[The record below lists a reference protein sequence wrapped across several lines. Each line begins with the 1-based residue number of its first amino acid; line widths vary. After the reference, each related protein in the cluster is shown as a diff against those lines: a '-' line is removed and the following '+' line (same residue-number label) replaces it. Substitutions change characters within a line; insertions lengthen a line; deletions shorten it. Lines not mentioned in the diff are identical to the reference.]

1 MNITIF
7 GAGNGAH
14 ALAGDLAA
22 RNFDVTLWEN
32 PNFSQN
38 IEHLKRSHNAI
49 NVIGE
54 INGTFKLKS
63 VTTDAAE
70 AVKDAE
76 IIFVI
81 MPSFGQEAAFDYMA
95 PHIKEGQLIFI
106 MPGNFGSLSLYAR
119 LKKLGVADKVIIGES
134 DTIPYATRLT
144 ADKTSDIFGIKSTMS
159 ASAMP
164 ASKTSVMIK
173 KLKHVL
179 PLKLQ
184 ALPSVIAVALTN
196 TNMIIHCPT
205 MIMNAGRIETGARFR
220 FYNDGMSESVC
231 HVMEKMDNERIEVA
245 KTFGYDLLTEFESA
259 MSIYSL
265 DHSKYKTL
273 HDIFSSHPVYSK
285 MGADSPTSIGHR
297 YLTED
302 VPYLLSPLSE
312 LGKTAGIPMPTVNAI
327 IDLAGIV
334 NMTDFRE
341 NCRGLQKLGLTGL
354 SMAGIANFVQ

>member
-38 IEHLKRSHNAI
+38 IDHLKRSHNAI

-81 MPSFGQEAAFDYMA
+81 MPSSGQEAAFDYMA

-259 MSIYSL
+259 
-265 DHSKYKTL
+265 
-273 HDIFSSHPVYSK
+273 IFSSHPVYSK